1 MFLLRQGTKIRGELD
16 KMLFSKFSNW
26 ERLRLALLNSISTG
40 VFIDVRFYAYSA
52 VGNDTTFGP
61 KSLFTSSIVIQ
72 KWAPTIATRKSKSLL
87 NPFHSNVTEESTGT
101 GSRAACL
108 LDSLIDD
115 YEPWNSESPEI
126 LRENTS
132 LLYVSRS

>member
-40 VFIDVRFYAYSA
+40 VFIDVRFCAYSA
-52 VGNDTTFGP
+52 VGNDKTFGP

-72 KWAPTIATRKSKSLL
+72 KAPTIATHKSKSLL

-108 LDSLIDD
+108 LDSLID
-115 YEPWNSESPEI
+115 E
-126 LRENTS
+126 
-132 LLYVSRS
+132 